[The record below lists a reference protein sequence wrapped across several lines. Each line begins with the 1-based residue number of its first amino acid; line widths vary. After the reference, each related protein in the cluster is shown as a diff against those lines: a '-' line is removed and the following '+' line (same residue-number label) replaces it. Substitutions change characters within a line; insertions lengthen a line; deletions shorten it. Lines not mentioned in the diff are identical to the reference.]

1 MVKKLIISDDEG
13 STDNESIIEEVPK
26 EIKKVVKP
34 KKVLSDKQL
43 ETLAKGRENRKL
55 KIEESKLNKKIE
67 ASKLLLQEEHK
78 NRKKEVK
85 KEVKVEAESES
96 DEEEVVIIEKKRKPK
111 KKVKKIIIQESE
123 SDEEE
128 EQEIVV
134 PEKKMKSQRNKKT
147 IVVHDEVKELPD
159 PSFDEKAT
167 KKINYKNYFV

>member
-1 MVKKLIISDDEG
+1 MVKKLTISDDEG

-34 KKVLSDKQL
+34 KKVLSEKQL

-123 SDEEE
+123 SDEDE

>member
-1 MVKKLIISDDEG
+1 MVKKLTISDDEG

-34 KKVLSDKQL
+34 KKVLSEKQL

-147 IVVHDEVKELPD
+147 IVVHDEAKELPD